1 MYLILNVIFIAMVES
16 LEYFRCIAMSLGK
29 DTLSVLVMPCSKTNY
44 LCAMNSQKHAT
55 IKIFDTEDDE
65 KH

>member
-1 MYLILNVIFIAMVES
+1 MVES